1 MRAVVETTEDVVD
14 QLRGAHNVLVQAPS
28 LERAGSEACTRLL
41 SVASPSSTDVL
52 SVTFNRSPDDR
63 LEEWRA
69 LDGPHD
75 AANLGFVVVGD
86 QLRSA
91 AASGPSSAPATPE
104 PGGPT
109 VVSVSSPGD
118 LTGIGLRLGDLLE
131 GWADDD
137 HRLVVCFDSLTTFLQ
152 YADLRS
158 VFTFLH
164 VLAGRVTDAGG
175 LAHYHLDPA
184 AHDDATVHALLEL
197 VDASVALDDDGRW
210 RVSRRR

>member
-1 MRAVVETTEDVVD
+1 MRAVVETADDLVD
-14 QLRGAHNVLVQAPS
+14 QLRGATNVMLLAPP
-28 LERAGSEACTRLL
+28 LERAAGEACSRLL
-41 SVASPSSTDVL
+41 SVAAPASTDVL

-63 LEEWRA
+63 LEAWRT

-91 AASGPSSAPATPE
+91 APGAGSAAPSPDLH
-104 PGGPT
+104 GPT
-109 VVSVSSPGD
+109 VVTVSSPGD
-118 LTGIGLRLGDLLE
+118 LTGIGIRLADLLE
-131 GWADDD
+131 RWGEED
-137 HRLVVCFDSLTTFLQ
+137 HRLVLCFDSLTTFLQ

-175 LAHYHLDPA
+175 LAHYHLDPT

-197 VDASVALDDDGRW
+197 VDAAVTLDEDGRW
-210 RVSRRR
+210 RVRRRR